1 MFRRS
6 YPKSL
11 VFFGLGDSSS
21 WPIGTGTPR
30 CLTVV
35 TRIAIAHTRVLT
47 NSGFS
52 PRHFGYARAQDM
64 RELVKRGLATSL
76 DVDAFLAEQLTLNAS
91 GRYFYCITGFAYVG
105 RVQTHRG

>member
-1 MFRRS
+1 
-6 YPKSL
+6 
-11 VFFGLGDSSS
+11 
-21 WPIGTGTPR
+21 
-30 CLTVV
+30 
-35 TRIAIAHTRVLT
+35 
-47 NSGFS
+47 
-52 PRHFGYARAQDM
+52 M